1 MIGARKA
8 RKRLLVSENPGIS
21 GGELIQAMD
30 EFFHADFTHIGAGN
44 RGYSVTIYCMVSG
57 KSIKAHLMAGGVHRF
72 SRNGNLWRLELDVS
86 GNTPDFHLFVVRDR
100 LLLSLIHI

>member
-44 RGYSVTIYCMVSG
+44 RGYSVTTVSYT
-57 KSIKAHLMAGGVHRF
+57 H
-72 SRNGNLWRLELDVS
+72 LDVYKRQEKYEKNLKARS
-86 GNTPDFHLFVVRDR
+86 KK
-100 LLLSLIHI
+100 IC